1 MGQGYHRLHAML
13 VHLIKEVIVEFQAF
27 LIWLKLVAI
36 RENPRPGNAGTEALE
51 PHACQEGNILL
62 VAMIKIN
69 CLMVRIIF
77 TLNNAVRNATL
88 NARCAYC
95 HYVSHARPLAAH
107 IPGTLQLMGSHC
119 AAPQKN
125 FW

>member
-1 MGQGYHRLHAML
+1 MHL
-13 VHLIKEVIVEFQAF
+13 VKEVIVEFQAF

-51 PHACQEGNILL
+51 THACQEGNILL